1 MENLLLSGYD
11 HVLDIRGL
19 RRNRIVSAREI
30 AVLKEFKDII
40 EMLDDW
46 THYQVL
52 FVKSKKGRLGINVG
66 GGGRAVESSIGW
78 NGVGLGNSS
87 K

>member
-66 GGGRAVESSIGW
+66 VGRGVERSIGA

>member
-52 FVKSKKGRLGINVG
+52 FVKSKKGRLGIKVG
-66 GGGRAVESSIGW
+66 GGGVARSIGW
-78 NGVGLGNSS
+78 NGVGLGNGS